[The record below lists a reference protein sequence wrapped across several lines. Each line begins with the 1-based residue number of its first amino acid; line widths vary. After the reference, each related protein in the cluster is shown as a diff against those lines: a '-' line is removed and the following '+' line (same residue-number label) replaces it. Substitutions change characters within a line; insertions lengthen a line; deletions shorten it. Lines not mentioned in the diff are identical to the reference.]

1 MKALICLIL
10 LVFCLGCSENET
22 TITAP
27 VIAHPDCHHVDSI
40 VILNEKVKHW
50 QHQHNAYQKMVQCYA
65 DWFRDNGIER
75 PDCHAN
81 Y

>member
-27 VIAHPDCHHVDSI
+27 IITDPCHHHTDT
-40 VILNEKVKHW
+40 ILVLQEQVKHW
-50 QHQHNAYQKMVQCYA
+50 QHQHNAWRKIAWCYG
-65 DWFRDNGIER
+65 DWFRDNGIEP